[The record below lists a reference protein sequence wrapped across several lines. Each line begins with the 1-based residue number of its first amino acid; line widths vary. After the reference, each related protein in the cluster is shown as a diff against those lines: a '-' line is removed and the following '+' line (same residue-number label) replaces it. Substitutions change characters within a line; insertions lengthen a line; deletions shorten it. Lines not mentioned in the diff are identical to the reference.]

1 MRLLKRLFVAIK
13 HGDLHQMKA
22 ILKKNPALINCT
34 AKHPPKKDDGQS
46 PLQVAIKTGNF
57 KIADYLIDA
66 GADVNF
72 IESESCNEW
81 KMPVIQDAIRA
92 TIMSSRFL
100 TFTYKN
106 GEKAWEPYNT
116 KEQFNAA
123 FTLLKKIIEAGADI
137 HSYDSYGNSC
147 LGRAVLDAK
156 QVIPAGVQDPKDKR
170 PLNNELKED
179 LTVVFRLLFKSGANI
194 NEVHT
199 DREKSKIILH
209 SFYKIEELILNN
221 SEDQAGHI

>member
-100 TFTYKN
+100 TFMYKN
-106 GEKAWEPYNT
+106 GEKVWEPYNT

-199 DREKSKIILH
+199 DKEKSKMILH

-221 SEDQAGHI
+221 AEDQAGHI

>member
-1 MRLLKRLFVAIK
+1 MKRLFVAIK

-100 TFTYKN
+100 TFMYKN
-106 GEKAWEPYNT
+106 GEKVWEPYNT

-199 DREKSKIILH
+199 DKEKSKMILH

-221 SEDQAGHI
+221 AEDQAGHI